1 MKNKD
6 SNEFSEQCPRCE
18 ENKNVLRDAQAKVD
32 ELSSFHR
39 SSEEESKKKIHDLEE
54 KVRSLQALIE
64 AKNNHTEA
72 SSKRKIDNDCLSR
85 KRRRTNELLYD
96 KPSKPALVTSLGSA
110 HSLVDITYA
119 PAKTSIVQPS
129 NPVIRIRNIV
139 EFLQDDNKQ
148 KQRKNSAMRVNFEE
162 IDEMEEKPFA
172 KKHLLLMKAAISKNV
187 EKLLRK
193 SLFPISSPKEFRR
206 HACVLAMYFADKME
220 ERYFITN

>member
-85 KRRRTNELLYD
+85 KRRRAKELLYN

-110 HSLVDITYA
+110 HSLVDITQA

-148 KQRKNSAMRVNFEE
+148 DQRKNSHFEE

-172 KKHLLLMKAAISKNV
+172 KKHLLLMKAAISKHV

-193 SLFPISSPKEFRR
+193 RLFLFLPQKNSDDMHVFLLCISLIKW
-206 HACVLAMYFADKME
+206 KKG
-220 ERYFITN
+220 I